1 MKYTISTNTELHT
14 LVSDYLILPL
24 YENDTHSTIKS
35 FDKATG
41 GQITQLS
48 KQGDF
53 TGKHSETFSIA
64 LTSGIKATRVLL
76 LGLGKKN
83 ELTHSRYRSALL
95 TGINSVNKE
104 GIASVTLVVPEST
117 LELSQKISSAIE
129 MSGHACYRF
138 TEGKSEKAKPQSFA
152 ELILVIDKKDE
163 KAAKT
168 IANQAG
174 ALVLGMKLTKDL
186 GNRAPNLLNPTSL
199 AKEAENLAKTYKDTL
214 KCEVLDEAKM
224 KKLGMG
230 SLLAVAQGSKQP
242 PKFIILEYMNGKS
255 KDKPLVLVGKGVTFD
270 SGGISLKPGEAM
282 DEMKYDMCGAASVL
296 GAFKAIAK
304 MDLKINAVAIVPC
317 VENMPSGSATRP
329 GDVVTSMSG
338 QTIEI
343 LNTDAEGRLILCDA
357 LTYAEKYDPKA
368 VIDVATLTGAIIIA
382 LGNIPS
388 GLFANDQKLAD
399 ALKGYA
405 DKIDDKVW
413 QLPIWEEYQPLL
425 DSNFADMANI
435 GGRAGGSITAACFL
449 ARFTKKYAWAH
460 LDIAG
465 TAWKSGKEKGATARP
480 VSLLVEFLKSYA

>member
-1 MKYTISTNTELHT
+1 MKYTISTTNELQS

-24 YENDTHSTIKS
+24 YENDSRVAIKS
-35 FDKATG
+35 FDKATS

-53 TGKHSETFSIA
+53 TGKHATTFSIA
-64 LTSGIKATRVLL
+64 ITSGIKATRVLL
-76 LGLGKKN
+76 LGLGKKE
-83 ELTHSRYRSALL
+83 ELTHTRYRSALL
-95 TGINSVNKE
+95 AAMNGVNKE
-104 GIASVTLVVPEST
+104 GIISVTVVLPEAT

-129 MSGHACYRF
+129 MAGHACYRF
-138 TEGKSEKAKPQSFA
+138 TEGKSEKAKPQSLA
-152 ELILVIDKKDE
+152 EIVLVIDKKEE

-168 IANQAG
+168 IVNQAS
-174 ALVLGMKLTKDL
+174 ALVLGMNLAKDL
-186 GNRAPNLLNPTSL
+186 GNRAPNFLNPTSL
-199 AKEAENLAKTYKDTL
+199 AKEAESLAKTFKDTM
-214 KCEVLDEAKM
+214 KCDILDEAKI

-242 PKFIILEYMNGKS
+242 PKLIVLEYMNGKA

-304 MDLKINAVAIVPC
+304 MDLKINAVAIIPS
-317 VENMPSGSATRP
+317 VENMPSGSAARP

-357 LTYAEKYDPKA
+357 LTYAEKYEPKA
-368 VIDVATLTGAIIIA
+368 VVDIATLTGAIIIA

-405 DKIDDKVW
+405 DKTDDRVW
-413 QLPIWEEYQPLL
+413 QLPIWEDYQPLL
-425 DSNFADMANI
+425 DSNFADIANI